1 MQKGKNITPM
11 LRFQRRVRYYTDTIP
26 QRVPVKVSATLSP
39 GRRVNCYDRV
49 AEWLTPNAQRATVAP
64 VPRVWLLL
72 QSWHGLAAIPFHS
85 YKTKEITMNH
95 MNHHQKVLYL
105 VHAALIAA
113 IYVVLTE
120 LAAGFDLA
128 SGAIQVRFS
137 EVLTVLPFFTGAAI
151 PGVTLGCLLAN
162 ILTGSALPDV
172 IFGTLATL
180 IGAVFT
186 YRLRRHRFLCTLPP
200 VISNGIIIP
209 LVLRFA
215 YGIPSALWFLALT
228 VGVGEV
234 ICCVIFGSIL
244 ISVLLPRRN
253 QIFAETETD
262 VTAADH
268 VHTEKKAVN

>member
-1 MQKGKNITPM
+1 
-11 LRFQRRVRYYTDTIP
+11 
-26 QRVPVKVSATLSP
+26 
-39 GRRVNCYDRV
+39 
-49 AEWLTPNAQRATVAP
+49 
-64 VPRVWLLL
+64 
-72 QSWHGLAAIPFHS
+72 
-85 YKTKEITMNH
+85 MNH

-228 VGVGEV
+228 VGAGEV